1 MMPVSLYRQFR
12 SAFRW
17 LLQLDRPVPPRSD
30 AQIAAEQA
38 RNYRWNFTFNL
49 LDGAFFWFGLSFIS
63 DSTIVP
69 LFISKLTD
77 SPLPLGIAAVIS
89 QASWFLP
96 QLFTAKDV
104 ERLARKKPV
113 VVSLGFFVER
123 VPTWLSVVAAML
135 AGRAPTLALVLFLL
149 AFAWRGLGGGVVA
162 TAWQDLIARCFPVN
176 RRGRFWGLA
185 SFVGTGAGTLGSALS
200 AWLLATFVFPTNF
213 VYTFLVAAVFINL
226 SWVFLA
232 QTREPVQ
239 PVNVAR
245 QSNREFL
252 SQLPELLRRDHN
264 FRRFLIARLLL
275 ALGEMGKGFITVAA
289 LRRWDVP
296 DSMVGAYTAAA
307 LLGQTGGNLA
317 FGLLADRFG
326 HKLCLE
332 LGALASLSAFT
343 LAWLSPVPQGYYA
356 VFALLGIAVSAV
368 IISGILIVMEF
379 CEPARRPTFTGLANT
394 SIGLAGTVGPL
405 LGVWLAS
412 LSYNGLFILSA
423 ALNLA
428 GLIAM
433 RGWVREPRCIQRAQ
447 LEA

>member
-1 MMPVSLYRQFR
+1 MMPLSLYNQLVHASRR
-12 SAFRW
+12 
-17 LLQLDRPVPPRSD
+17 LLQLDRPVLPRSD
-30 AQIAAEQA
+30 AQITAEQA

-89 QASWFLP
+89 QAGWFLP

-113 VVSLGFFVER
+113 VVSLGFLLER
-123 VPTWLSVVAAML
+123 VPTWLSVAAAIL

-149 AFAWRGLGGGVVA
+149 AFAWRGLGSGVVA

-185 SFVGTGAGTLGSALS
+185 SFVGTGAGTLGSVLS

-252 SQLPELLRRDHN
+252 FQLPELLRRDHN

-332 LGALASLSAFT
+332 LGALASLGAFA
-343 LAWLSPVPQGYYA
+343 LAWLSPIPQGYYA
-356 VFALLGIAVSAV
+356 VFGLLGIASSAV
-368 IISGILIVMEF
+368 VISGILIVMEF

-394 SIGLAGTVGPL
+394 GIGLAGTVGPL

-433 RGWVREPRCIQRAQ
+433 RGWVREPRWIQRAQ

>member
-17 LLQLDRPVPPRSD
+17 LLQLDRPAPPRSD